1 MKVNGQWIPCA
12 CNSSYSYIPILLK
25 LYRCLDHALKICMWF
40 GYNPHFNFYHFF
52 KISGIYTKKVHVVWI
67 YSRTCIKRPPKGRME
82 NGLLMK
88 VVF

>member
-1 MKVNGQWIPCA
+1 MKFLSWAQVLQHVVYPVLKMQCPFTSNINIIISVLIKAMFQL
-12 CNSSYSYIPILLK
+12 NFTYKSLK
-25 LYRCLDHALKICMWF
+25 LYFAF
-40 GYNPHFNFYHFF
+40 Q
-52 KISGIYTKKVHVVWI
+52 